1 MYDILSTKKHDGILA
16 VRNSSFQVQIHNNVH
31 VWVLCNSNDPKLFWR
46 NWRPIVTGI
55 MLIQLWHLTFQGMK
69 KKYSVCVIDWE
80 ENSKIG
86 LRQWQH
92 LHHPETY
99 ITDVRCMTHMIP
111 WEYFMKKMFFVERGG
126 RVTPLGERMIWGET
140 SWRGFTTQQDTVPP
154 LWNKKSQLR
163 NKLLIWKKK

>member
-1 MYDILSTKKHDGILA
+1 MYEILSTKKHDGILA

-111 WEYFMKKMFFVERGG
+111 WEYFMKKMFFVERGVG
-126 RVTPLGERMIWGET
+126 WHHWEREWYGGKLLGEGLQPSKT
-140 SWRGFTTQQDTVPP
+140 LCPL
-154 LWNKKSQLR
+154 LWNKKSQVR